1 MDKDNNYYKGKDAYS
16 SDFTTNSENLPD
28 GDGYAYKIRN
38 SAYNQIQ
45 ASSPY
50 RESEYNDKYNEDEYH
65 INEVAPSNRQEQVV
79 ASKRSQIYYHD
90 AYRKHNT
97 NNYDNQS
104 AELPSLNRI
113 IQDENINSNYN
124 NENNHKFGEIE
135 NRRNPSDF
143 DYISDSNNN
152 LESRIRNTV
161 RSDSINEYRSSI
173 HTSLNSELNPINTN
187 YEDSFRTKSYEDSNR
202 FRQNSKDLRNVRS
215 LLSNSPSSSKYINE
229 ASYDY
234 SPINI
239 SDRNKNES
247 YSSLY
252 SSEKIRA
259 RSVISEN
266 SPLLRSNYHG
276 DSGLRSLKND
286 ILGERP
292 YAGARLH
299 DDSSNSPL
307 PKYRTPVPSSR
318 NISNKM
324 DQYSNDRINLKTFYS
339 PTSTRSN
346 LIDIINQEDDALS
359 TTSSQF
365 RHSAIPTRSRDKSN
379 SIGSSN
385 VKEDV
390 DYYNDDHFN
399 SRSLSESFSNNRN
412 DERYTSSSI
421 IRNYPSK
428 TETVKSISND
438 SSIEEAA
445 LGLLGM
451 NSSTSK
457 TPKMTSQNRVSI
469 SNLLS
474 NTESNFSYSKS
485 SVSYDTAAVSED
497 NQLLND
503 HSSVHSNINES
514 QLANNSSCS
523 INEPI
528 SSKTELIKDEF
539 YVNNKIN
546 NTKKAGSGNLTGKEV
561 SPHRSNDSYSS
572 YKYPNSYYDN
582 SPPASKSNISYISN
596 SDAQIID
603 YGSKSKYHESSHD
616 DDNINLHDRD
626 EAAKDSNLYSHYE
639 KTQLPLRIHSEN
651 ESTPK
656 KIVIQSI
663 KLQRSS
669 AKKKSNFD
677 SLPGLENYKKP
688 NKNLSREYDS
698 IKIDEAQVSMP
709 EKLKKREYLQLVE
722 DSSSKNK
729 YLKSRLNK
737 NNSNDVNDGIESSS
751 SESSDTNS
759 HQTLLLKHKI
769 SNGLTKNNEA
779 IVNSSKYESDSFDE
793 IFGLMAENSSFF
805 DEDDSESYKEYLY
818 LRGKLAV
825 QSYERRTKRKRQKYH
840 KIFLNK
846 FKKRLPKKFIND
858 SRILTPSNSCPSGSD
873 SDGILHDKSEKNL
886 AGFSKKRARHSV
898 NESNQIISR
907 VYSKLM
913 SEDRIRNKSKHLT
926 SLLFKDNPY
935 PDNFYYNDSDSRY
948 KGSLNRKNIIP
959 PDIKSGSRGFSTP
972 RKSRNDKYRA
982 EDVADSS
989 PLSASNKSL
998 MRENCSSF
1006 EGKDKK
1012 NGVFLRIGHLQRQI
1026 RNTTSSS
1033 ETLKTPS
1040 SGTVLGTI
1048 SSEKEG
1054 HILKNS
1060 QQSSS
1065 QKNKSFESSNQGN
1078 SGVDGSSSTLKKHS
1092 HNSKNTNK
1100 QPVYDWIEI
1109 EVQRQK
1115 EEIRKK
1121 QEEIS
1126 NWRANFKAI
1135 VSDGVPKAYKQYL
1148 LSVSSRQNNLKK
1160 VSLLCQREVKR
1171 SNGPSIIR
1179 GGPVTTLGDNR
1190 APKEAITKARRS
1202 TRETLLFWKRHEKEE
1217 REARKKAEK
1226 EAQDKIRLEEE
1237 AREATR
1243 QSRKLNFLI
1252 TQTELYSHFVGEKV
1266 KGNKGTALKASDSNA
1281 MEELDFADA
1290 TDEAIH
1296 ERASMHAQAAIA
1308 LQLEKTKEFDADRPE
1323 NLDVSDAVDSMN
1335 FQEPSTLG
1343 GGVETTQPRMMMC
1356 KLKEYQLKGLQ
1367 WLANLY
1373 EQGINGILADEMGL
1387 GKTIQSISLMAYLA
1401 EVHGIWGP
1409 FMVVA
1414 PSSTLHNWQQEI
1426 SRFTPDFKILPYWGT
1441 QKDRKILRKSFWN
1454 LKNLGRRESAFHI
1467 LITSYQLVVIDE
1479 PVLNR
1484 VKWQYMVLDEAQ
1496 AIKSSSSARWKSL
1509 LQFRCRNRLLLTG
1522 TPIQNSMQELWALLH
1537 FIMPSLF
1544 DSHEEFSEWFSRD
1557 IEAHAENNSMLNGH
1571 QLKRLHVI
1579 LKPFMLRRIKKHVQ
1593 HELGDKIEHLV
1604 PCHLTHRQAQMYSG
1618 LMRKVSISDLLARI
1632 QNTSLNNGESDES
1645 LMNLVMQFRKVCN
1658 HPELFERAEVESPF
1672 AFSNY
1677 SSSKIN
1683 RPCSQSIFT
1692 PLKSPISYYMPRLVM
1707 DMVYDTEFNSTFKYR
1722 KLNGIRFISTD
1733 LNIWQKNIIFSTSSI
1748 SNGMSFLK
1756 MCTDLSLCLDSG
1768 YSLITS
1774 FFEGVESRFNLISSL
1789 KTYFQLG
1796 IPGLDDGAFN
1806 RILWNSSGLDF
1817 TIYNDKSTT
1826 LGLNSFEVLS
1836 DILNTSFRIFN
1847 YSVSKAM
1854 SPAYKPSVVAL
1865 VPELH
1870 CSDVSFTRSYDS
1882 FLLNHPLRDSLSF
1895 KRPTIKINNSLSV
1908 ELLNSSNYF
1917 SLSKP
1922 FLNCGNSHIWT
1933 PSVDKLIRY
1942 SGKMAVLDELLV
1954 KLKAEDHRV
1963 LIYFQMTRMIDLM
1976 EEYLAYRQYSYLRLD
1991 GSSKISDRR
2000 NMVMDWQ
2007 TRPEI
2012 FIFLLS
2018 TRAGGLGINLTAADT
2033 VIFYDSDWNPT
2044 VDQQAMDRAHRLGQ
2058 TKQVTVYR
2066 LITQGTI
2073 EGRIL
2078 ERASQKNSIHK
2089 IVIAGGD
2096 TNTSSS
2102 TDGNKNALDGHTTL
2116 PTSSEGQVNPR
2127 DDNKIKEGTLEDG
2140 GSNLD
2145 NETKT
2150 AASNKDKKSKSSS
2163 SQKKDEQDDD
2173 YAFAP
2178 AMMELK
2184 PNDIASLLLD
2194 ETNGNDDKIWSDK
2207 LLSSRND
2214 KYIPVNTES
2223 SLINTIENTRLNIQD
2238 ISSNCQ
2244 SSLSTQVVTSSAL
2257 TPNLISGSA
2266 DHHFDAYYAAI
2277 ELQNELNKNKTT
2289 QKSFKRNAGL
2299 QTPKNSKPKRQK
2311 KRTTAKQN
2319 FKTLSTSEAPNLA
2332 PDSGISL
2339 ESEPKAEAD
2348 K

>member
-1 MDKDNNYYKGKDAYS
+1 MDNDNNYYKGKDSYS
-16 SDFTTNSENLPD
+16 SDFPTNTENQPD
-28 GDGYAYKIRN
+28 GDEYAYKIRN

-50 RESEYNDKYNEDEYH
+50 RDSEYTDKYNEDEYH
-65 INEVAPSNRQEQVV
+65 INEATPSIRQEQVV
-79 ASKRSQIYYHD
+79 ASKRSHLYYHD
-90 AYRKHNT
+90 AHRNSNT
-97 NNYDNQS
+97 NNYNNQS

-113 IQDENINSNYN
+113 IQDENINSGYNY
-124 NENNHKFGEIE
+124 ENNHKFSESE
-135 NRRNPSDF
+135 NRRKLSDF
-143 DYISDSNNN
+143 DYISDSNDN
-152 LESRIRNTV
+152 LESRIRSTV
-161 RSDSINEYRSSI
+161 RSDNINEYISSI
-173 HTSLNSELNPINTN
+173 HTPSLNSDLNPNNAN
-187 YEDSFRTKSYEDSNR
+187 YEDPFRTKSYEDSDH
-202 FRQNSKDLRNVRS
+202 FRQNPKELRNVKS
-215 LLSNSPSSSKYINE
+215 LLSNSPSSSKLINE

-239 SDRNKNES
+239 LDRNKNGS

-252 SSEKIRA
+252 SSDKIRA

-266 SPLLRSNYHG
+266 SPILRSNYYG

-286 ILGERP
+286 ISGEKP
-292 YAGARLH
+292 HAGARSH
-299 DDSSNSPL
+299 DNSSNSPH

-324 DQYSNDRINLKTFYS
+324 DQYSNDKNNPKTFYS
-339 PTSTRSN
+339 PTSMRSN
-346 LIDIINQEDDALS
+346 LIDIINQDDDALS

-365 RHSAIPTRSRDKSN
+365 RHSAVSTRSRDKSN
-379 SIGSSN
+379 SISSGN
-385 VKEDV
+385 VKEV
-390 DYYNDDHFN
+390 DYYNDEHYN
-399 SRSLSESFSNNRN
+399 SRSLSESFSNSRS
-412 DERYTSSSI
+412 DERYTSSSNL
-421 IRNYPSK
+421 RNYPSK
-428 TETVKSISND
+428 TEAVKSISND

-457 TPKMTSQNRVSI
+457 TPKMASQNRVSI

-474 NTESNFSYSKS
+474 NTESSFSYSKS
-485 SVSYDTAAVSED
+485 SASYDTAAVRED
-497 NQLLND
+497 NQLLNG
-503 HSSVHSNINES
+503 HNPVHSNINES
-514 QLANNSSCS
+514 QLANSSSYS
-523 INEPI
+523 ISEPI
-528 SSKTELIKDEF
+528 SSKTKLIKDEF
-539 YVNNKIN
+539 FVNNKIN
-546 NTKKAGSGNLTGKEV
+546 NSKKADSGNLTVKKV
-561 SPHRSNDSYSS
+561 SPHSSNYSYNS

-582 SPPASKSNISYISN
+582 SAPASKSNISYISN

-603 YGSKSKYHESSHD
+603 YGGKSRYHESSHD
-616 DDNINLHDRD
+616 DDNTNLDDRD
-626 EAAKDSNLYSHYE
+626 EASNDSNLYNHYE
-639 KTQLPLRIHSEN
+639 KTQIPISKHIEN

-677 SLPGLENYKKP
+677 PPSRLVNSKKP
-688 NKNLSREYDS
+688 NKSLNREYDS
-698 IKIDEAQVSMP
+698 INNNKAQLSMP
-709 EKLKKREYLQLVE
+709 EKLKREYLQLVK
-722 DSSSKNK
+722 DSSRKNK
-729 YLKSRLNK
+729 HLKNRLNT
-737 NNSNDVNDGIESSS
+737 NYPNDINDDIESSS
-751 SESSDTNS
+751 SQSSDTS
-759 HQTLLLKHKI
+759 SRQTLLLKHKI
-769 SNGLTKNNEA
+769 NNSLTKNSEA
-779 IVNSSKYESDSFDE
+779 IANSSKYESDSFDE
-793 IFGLMAENSSFF
+793 IFGLIPENSGFF
-805 DEDDSESYKEYLY
+805 DENDSESYKEYLY

-825 QSYERRTKRKRQKYH
+825 QSYERRAKRKRQKYH
-840 KIFLNK
+840 RIFLNK
-846 FKKRLPKKFIND
+846 FQKRLPKKFIND
-858 SRILTPSNSCPSGSD
+858 SRVLTPSNSCPSGSD
-873 SDGILHDKSEKNL
+873 SDSILHDYSEKNL
-886 AGFSKKRARHSV
+886 AKFSKKRARHSV

-913 SEDRIRNKSKHLT
+913 SEDKTSNKSKQLT
-926 SLLFKDNPY
+926 SLLFKDNPF
-935 PDNFYYNDSDSRY
+935 PDNFYYNASGSTY

-959 PDIKSGSRGFSTP
+959 TDIKSSSRGFSTP

-982 EDVADSS
+982 EGFADSS
-989 PLSASNKSL
+989 PLSANNKPLS
-998 MRENCSSF
+998 RENCSSF
-1006 EGKDKK
+1006 DGKDKK

-1026 RNTTSSS
+1026 RNTSSGP
-1033 ETLKTPS
+1033 ETLKNPN
-1040 SGTVLGTI
+1040 SGTVLDTI

-1054 HILKNS
+1054 HTLKKNEQSSTHKKNS
-1060 QQSSS
+1060 I
-1065 QKNKSFESSNQGN
+1065 ESSNQGN
-1078 SGVDGSSSTLKKHS
+1078 SGVDGSSITLKKHS
-1092 HNSKNTNK
+1092 NNAKNISK

-1115 EEIRKK
+1115 EEVRKK

-1135 VSDGVPKAYKQYL
+1135 VFDGVPKAYKQYL

-1266 KGNKGTALKASDSNA
+1266 KGNKGAALKATDSDA

-1692 PLKSPISYYMPRLVM
+1692 PLKSPISYYMPRLIM
-1707 DMVYDTEFNSTFKYR
+1707 EMVYSTEFNSTFKYR
-1722 KLNGIRFISTD
+1722 KLNDFKFVSTD

-1748 SNGMSFLK
+1748 SKGMSFLK
-1756 MCTDLSLCLDSG
+1756 MCTDLSLCLDSA
-1768 YSLITS
+1768 YSLSTS
-1774 FFEGVESRFNLISSL
+1774 FFEGVESRFNINNSL

-1796 IPGLDDGAFN
+1796 IPGLDDSAFN
-1806 RILWNSSGLDF
+1806 RVLWNSSGLDF
-1817 TIYNDKSTT
+1817 TMYNDKSTI

-1882 FLLNHPLRDSLSF
+1882 FLLNHPLRNDLSF
-1895 KRPTIKINNSLSV
+1895 RKPTIKINNSLSI
-1908 ELLNSSNYF
+1908 ELLNSNNYF

-2102 TDGNKNALDGHTTL
+2102 TDGSKNTLDGHTSL
-2116 PTSSEGQVNPR
+2116 PTTSEGQINHS
-2127 DDNKIKEGTLEDG
+2127 DFDKNKKGTLEDG
-2140 GSNLD
+2140 GNNID

-2178 AMMELK
+2178 TMMELK

-2207 LLSSRND
+2207 LLSSRNE
-2214 KYIPVNTES
+2214 KYVSVITEN
-2223 SLINTIENTRLNIQD
+2223 SLINTIENTQLKLQD

-2277 ELQNELNKNKTT
+2277 ELQNELNKNNST
-2289 QKSFKRNAGL
+2289 QKSSKRIAGL

-2332 PDSGISL
+2332 PDSGISI